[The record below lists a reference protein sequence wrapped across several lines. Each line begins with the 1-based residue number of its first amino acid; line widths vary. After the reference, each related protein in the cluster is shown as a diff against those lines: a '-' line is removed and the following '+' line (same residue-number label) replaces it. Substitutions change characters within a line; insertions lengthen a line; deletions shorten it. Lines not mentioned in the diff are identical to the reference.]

1 MSIIKTKAHRG
12 EGKTDERYET
22 EFKYLNISPHVGLL
36 EQFSNICYQLF
47 KILIQRGFDLS

>member
-12 EGKTDERYET
+12 EGKTDGQFET